1 MLIQTKAIVLHTLK
15 YNDTSLIAHCYTEA
29 LGKQSFMLK
38 GILSARKGGIRK
50 AYFLPMTQ
58 LEIQFQHKNKGGLNF
73 LKEVKILHPYQQLY
87 TDIKKNALVLFL
99 SEIIYKSLK
108 EEETNPLLYEFLENA
123 FLWLDSNEDIA
134 NFHLLFLLKLS
145 QFLGFYPHL
154 DQENGPYFN
163 LESGCFTSSTP
174 LEKHI
179 KGNSAQLLKELLDM
193 NFDGIKRPKINQHTR
208 RELLEAMV
216 NYFELH
222 LLGFSKP
229 KSLSIL
235 HDVFD

>member
-29 LGKQSFMLK
+29 LGKQSFLLK

-179 KGNSAQLLKELLDM
+179 KGNSAQLLKELLGM

>member
-179 KGNSAQLLKELLDM
+179 KGNSAQLLKELLGM

>member
-29 LGKQSFMLK
+29 LGKQSFLLK
-38 GILSARKGGIRK
+38 GILSARKGAIRK
-50 AYFLPMTQ
+50 AHFLPLTQ

-87 TDIKKNALVLFL
+87 TDIKKNAIVLFL
-99 SEIIYKSLK
+99 SEIIHKSLK
-108 EEETNPLLYEFLENA
+108 EEETNPLLFEFLENA

-145 QFLGFYPHL
+145 QFLGFYPYL
-154 DQENGPYFN
+154 DQEDGQYFN
-163 LESGCFTSSTP
+163 LESGCFTASIP
-174 LEKHI
+174 LGKHI
-179 KGNSAQLLKELLDM
+179 KGTSAQLLRDLLGM
-193 NFDGIKRPKINQHTR
+193 NFAGIKTPKINQHSR

>member
-29 LGKQSFMLK
+29 LGKQSFLLK

-50 AYFLPMTQ
+50 AYFLPLTQ

-73 LKEVKILHPYQQLY
+73 LKEVKILHPYQELY
-87 TDIKKNALVLFL
+87 TNIKKNAIVLFL
-99 SEIIYKSLK
+99 SEIIHKSLN
-108 EEETNPLLYEFLENA
+108 EEETNPLLFEFIENA
-123 FLWLDSNEDIA
+123 LLWLDSNEDIA
-134 NFHLLFLLKLS
+134 NFHLLFLLKLT
-145 QFLGFYPHL
+145 QFLGFYPYL
-154 DQENGPYFN
+154 DHEEAHYFS
-163 LESGCFTSSTP
+163 LESGCFTAFKPTG
-174 LEKHI
+174 KHL
-179 KGNSAQLLKELLDM
+179 KGNSVHLLQELLGM
-193 NFDGIKRPKINQHTR
+193 NFAEIKTPKINQHSR

>member
-29 LGKQSFMLK
+29 LGKQSFLLK

-154 DQENGPYFN
+154 DQENGAYFN

-179 KGNSAQLLKELLDM
+179 KGNSAQLLKELLGM
-193 NFDGIKRPKINQHTR
+193 NFAGIKRPKINQHTR

>member
-29 LGKQSFMLK
+29 LGKQSFLLK

-50 AYFLPMTQ
+50 AYFLPITQ

-154 DQENGPYFN
+154 DQENGVYFN

-179 KGNSAQLLKELLDM
+179 KGNSAQLLKELLGM
-193 NFDGIKRPKINQHTR
+193 NFAGIKRPKINQHTR

>member
-15 YNDTSLIAHCYTEA
+15 YNDTSLIAHCYTEV
-29 LGKQSFMLK
+29 LGKQSFLLK

-108 EEETNPLLYEFLENA
+108 EEETIPC
-123 FLWLDSNEDIA
+123 SM
-134 NFHLLFLLKLS
+134 S
-145 QFLGFYPHL
+145 
-154 DQENGPYFN
+154 
-163 LESGCFTSSTP
+163 
-174 LEKHI
+174 
-179 KGNSAQLLKELLDM
+179 
-193 NFDGIKRPKINQHTR
+193 
-208 RELLEAMV
+208 
-216 NYFELH
+216 
-222 LLGFSKP
+222 FSKT
-229 KSLSIL
+229 LSCG
-235 HDVFD
+235 

>member
-29 LGKQSFMLK
+29 LGKQSFLLK

-154 DQENGPYFN
+154 DQENGVYFN

-179 KGNSAQLLKELLDM
+179 KGNSAQLLKELLGM
-193 NFDGIKRPKINQHTR
+193 NFAGIKRPKINQHTR